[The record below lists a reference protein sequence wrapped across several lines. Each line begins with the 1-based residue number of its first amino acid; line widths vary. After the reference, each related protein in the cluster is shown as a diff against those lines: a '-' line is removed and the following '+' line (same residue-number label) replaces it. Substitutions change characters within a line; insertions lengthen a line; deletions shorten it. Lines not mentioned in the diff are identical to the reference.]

1 MEKVNSNKEQRKM
14 SKKAKIEESIE
25 KTREI
30 KKIANGAFYENG
42 IIDQEQFETFLSNI
56 PSGYT
61 RIIRKAKKNWELF
74 NEYKDNSEEELI
86 EKEKSTDKK
95 FKVLEIYKEMLHR
108 GIMVDYSKMTNKTID
123 ELKIMLNFVKDNPD
137 KNFNRKN
144 YIKQNPLRDIM
155 IDTKS
160 RDDYMKQ
167 YEDARWARIEAFEN
181 GLLVEKKII
190 GSVLQMKRVEREK
203 NNQENITETEDENK
217 SDLLKS
223 EENLGDMPKLNVRT
237 DKTKEVKPEKTETQ
251 QYSLDKL
258 AEKIDFYQDKHT
270 ELVKKQQEIEQKI
283 QEVLERKQTSIEIIG
298 TEKGTAKE
306 ILQIIREQKKTLNEL
321 REELNKIN
329 SIDNDNRKIRDSLI
343 NELKSRIL
351 RGEE

>member
-25 KTREI
+25 KTRKI

-42 IIDQEQFETFLSNI
+42 IIDQEQFEKFLSNI
-56 PSGYT
+56 PRGYT
-61 RIIRKAKKNWELF
+61 RIIRNAKKNWELF

-86 EKEKSTDKK
+86 EKEKSTEKK
-95 FKVLEIYKEMLHR
+95 FKVLQIYKDMLSR

-123 ELKIMLNFVKDNPD
+123 ELKIMLNFVEDNPD

-144 YIKQNPLRDIM
+144 YIKQNPLIDIM
-155 IDTKS
+155 IDIKS

-181 GLLVEKKII
+181 GLLAEKEII

-203 NNQENITETEDENK
+203 NNQENITDENK

-223 EENLGDMPKLNVRT
+223 EENLGDMPKLNAGT

-251 QYSLDKL
+251 QYSLDEL

-270 ELVKKQQEIEQKI
+270 ELVKKQQEIEKKI
-283 QEVLERKQTSIEIIG
+283 QEVLEQKQTSIEIIG

-329 SIDNDNRKIRDSLI
+329 SIDNENRKIRDSLI